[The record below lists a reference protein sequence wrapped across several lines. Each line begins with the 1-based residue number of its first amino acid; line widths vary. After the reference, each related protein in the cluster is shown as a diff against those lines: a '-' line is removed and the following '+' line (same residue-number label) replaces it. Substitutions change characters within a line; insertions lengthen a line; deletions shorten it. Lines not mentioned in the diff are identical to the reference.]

1 MFPLYYRSDLPDRA
15 LTIIG
20 DEIMDGIKFQIGD
33 YTLTFDES
41 VVPYMNI
48 SQNIDEVAKP
58 LIKELGKQYKR
69 LALCQ

>member
-1 MFPLYYRSDLPDRA
+1 
-15 LTIIG
+15 
-20 DEIMDGIKFQIGD
+20 MDGIKFQIGD